1 PPEPEAPARVPH
13 RGLTRDN
20 RVTKKRS
27 FRPMIELLED
37 RLTPSLDSPIDVD
50 SAPNIVDENAA
61 VDSVVGITAYSANPD
76 PEQGDVA
83 YALAPGSPFV
93 IDSDTGIVTVG
104 SSGVDYESSGGS
116 YTIQIYAY
124 HGADSSNQTFTIYV
138 NNLAPSAPEDV
149 WTAPNA
155 VDENTA
161 GGALVGISL
170 GNSADPAGGSV
181 TYVLS
186 DTAGGRF
193 TLDFDNRIIVAD
205 GADLDYESSGGHY
218 TVKAKAYDGEL
229 YSAETTFTINIGN
242 VGEGSISGRIWY
254 DTDLDGIQDAGEPGV
269 ANERV
274 FLWLDENNYVE
285 ADTASGGYTFT
296 GIADGSYTI
305 QFYTSGS
312 LYQDSFTYTVSD
324 GIDTADATVTIIVN
338 GAPSFS
344 GLSNQNVNEGDTLN
358 LSFTVNDPDVP
369 PQALTLQV
377 NWGDGSPV
385 ETFTVAPGDN
395 VTLPHVYV
403 DDNPT
408 ATPQDNYTISLCLDD
423 GLGGT
428 ASQSVTATVHN
439 VAPTAILITDYWQSP
454 TDPVTVG
461 FEDIVDPGTSDTFT
475 FSFDWNGDGDF
486 DDEDEGPGSSPYRSH
501 IFEEEG
507 EY

>member
-116 YTIQIYAY
+116 YIIQIYAY
-124 HGADSSNQTFTIYV
+124 HGADSSSQTFTIYV
-138 NNLAPSAPEDV
+138 NNLAPSVPEDID
-149 WTAPNA
+149 TGSNA
-155 VDENTA
+155 IDENTA

-285 ADTASGGYTFT
+285 ADTASGGGYTFT
-296 GIADGSYTI
+296 GIAHGSYTI
-305 QFYTSGS
+305 QFYTYAEETSPQDQGSDDTVDSDMTALVTMSGEAAITHVDGGERYALS
-312 LYQDSFTYTVSD
+312 LSDPGDSNSADNVIAEDAANNAAVGITVVSAAG
-324 GIDTADATVTIIVN
+324 GIDLEAAGGVVGQGVDERR
-338 GAPSFS
+338 
-344 GLSNQNVNEGDTLN
+344 EG
-358 LSFTVNDPDVP
+358 
-369 PQALTLQV
+369 
-377 NWGDGSPV
+377 W
-385 ETFTVAPGDN
+385 
-395 VTLPHVYV
+395 
-403 DDNPT
+403 
-408 ATPQDNYTISLCLDD
+408 
-423 GLGGT
+423 
-428 ASQSVTATVHN
+428 
-439 VAPTAILITDYWQSP
+439 
-454 TDPVTVG
+454 
-461 FEDIVDPGTSDTFT
+461 
-475 FSFDWNGDGDF
+475 
-486 DDEDEGPGSSPYRSH
+486 R
-501 IFEEEG
+501 
-507 EY
+507 